1 MTVAPSE
8 PRDLTAEEAEECI
21 AGICGAVEIGGEWI
35 AKALN
40 GRAWIALGYDS
51 WDAMCD
57 ERLAGIRLTIPLR
70 REAVTQLRSQ
80 GHSTRAIASGLGV
93 SEGTVRTDLTGAQNY
108 APPAAVKGLDGKTY
122 TPPTRPAA
130 QPLQPGPL
138 ADRATGEIREPTPN
152 PIAAAVKA
160 ARSGA
165 AHVTGKELERVL
177 LAVRG
182 INQAGGPDAVMAD
195 LTDSELDRACAA
207 DLLTVL
213 DQSLPTLT
221 ALRAQLVRRN
231 MRSVK

>member
-8 PRDLTAEEAEECI
+8 PRDLTPEEAEECI
-21 AGICGAVEIGGEWI
+21 AGIRGAVEVGGEWI
-35 AKALN
+35 SKALN
-40 GRAWIALGYDS
+40 GRAWIALGYQS

-70 REAVTQLRSQ
+70 REAVTVLRSQ

-93 SEGTVRTDLTGAQNY
+93 DHSTVVRDVKSGGAS
-108 APPAAVKGLDGKTY
+108 APPAAPVTGLDGKTY
-122 TPPTRPAA
+122 TPSTRPPAPA
-130 QPLQPGPL
+130 STPAPVV
-138 ADRATGEIREPTPN
+138 DKATGEVN